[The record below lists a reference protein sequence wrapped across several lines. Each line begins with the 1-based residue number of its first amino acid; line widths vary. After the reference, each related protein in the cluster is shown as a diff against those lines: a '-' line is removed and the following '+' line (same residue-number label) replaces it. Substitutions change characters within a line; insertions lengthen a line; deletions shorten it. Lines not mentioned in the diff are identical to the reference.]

1 MCDEDLPR
9 ILWGIANPRTAG
21 GARDGMLKPAD
32 LASRADMKL
41 GLLTVSPSRRAVK
54 GPAGEAHLEPRV
66 MQVFVLLL
74 ESGDRVVTRTEI
86 FEQCWGGAMVGDDN
100 INRAIAAIRKVVDEV
115 APCAVEVETIPR
127 TGYRLV
133 GAVFDKRNGDSG
145 GPGEASRSRA
155 AELVEQGR
163 QALREEL
170 PEGHQHA
177 ITVLEETVRLEP
189 GNAEA
194 WGLLALAWRNAV
206 EHGPPDRTSAAVS
219 ECQAAARSALALDP
233 ANGDAHA
240 ALAKLWPIFGDW
252 LAAEQ
257 RLRAVLRIAPGNV
270 VAISALGTLLQSVGR
285 VRESARF
292 SSLSAELDPMSPIY
306 QFRKTFGL
314 WCTGRLEE
322 ADRTIDRALRLWP
335 RHPALWNTRA
345 LMFALTDRP
354 HAALAMI
361 DDSEGL
367 PRGMPESAVAN
378 WRSSLKALASGSRAD
393 IEAAMTGAI
402 DRLARSPA
410 VAVNGIC
417 IATKLGDLDAAFT
430 MADAYLLRRG
440 PHVGVLRSGPDQ
452 LPLTDQRWQMTMMLF
467 IPATAPMRCDS
478 RFMPLCEDMGMADYW
493 RASRTQPDF
502 LAGSA

>member
-1 MCDEDLPR
+1 
-9 ILWGIANPRTAG
+9 
-21 GARDGMLKPAD
+21 MLKPAD
-32 LASRADMKL
+32 LASRPDVQL
-41 GLLTVSPSRRAVK
+41 GPLIVSPSRRAVK

-74 ESGDRVVTRTEI
+74 ESGGRVVTRSEI
-86 FEQCWGGAMVGDDN
+86 FEQCWGAAMVGDDN
-100 INRAIAAIRKVVDEV
+100 INRAIAAIRRTVDDV
-115 APCAVEVETIPR
+115 APCAFEVETIPR

-133 GAVFDKRNGDSG
+133 GAILEEQNG
-145 GPGEASRSRA
+145 GPNGRGDASAVDKDEAPSSHLTNGASHRDAPNPRTA
-155 AELVEQGR
+155 DLIEQGR

-170 PEGHQHA
+170 PEGHEQA
-177 ITVLEETVRLEP
+177 IRVLDEAVRLEP

-194 WGLLALAWRNAV
+194 WGLLALAWRNSV
-206 EHGPPDRTSAAVS
+206 EHGPPDHTSAAVA

-233 ANGDAHA
+233 RNGNAHA

-285 VRESARF
+285 VTESARF
-292 SSLSAELDPMSPIY
+292 SSLAAELDPMSPIY

-314 WCTGRLEE
+314 WCTGRPEE

-361 DDSEGL
+361 EDRDGL
-367 PRGMPESAVAN
+367 PRGMPESAAAN
-378 WRSSLKALASGSRAD
+378 WRASLKALASGAPAD
-393 IEAAMTGAI
+393 IKAAMTGTI

-410 VAVNGIC
+410 AAVNGIC
-417 IATKLGDLDAAFT
+417 VATKLGDLDSAFT

-467 IPATAPMRCDS
+467 IPATAAIRSDP
-478 RFMPLCEDMGMADYW
+478 RFTPLCRDMGMADYW
-493 RASRTQPDF
+493 NSSRTQPDF
-502 LAGSA
+502 LASPA

>member
-1 MCDEDLPR
+1 
-9 ILWGIANPRTAG
+9 
-21 GARDGMLKPAD
+21 MLKPAD
-32 LASRADMKL
+32 LATRPDMEVGPL
-41 GLLTVSPSRRAVK
+41 VVSPSRRALE
-54 GPAGEAHLEPRV
+54 GPVGEAHLEPRV
-66 MQVFVLLL
+66 MQVFLLLL
-74 ESGDRVVTRTEI
+74 EADGRVVTRTEM
-86 FEQCWGGAMVGDDN
+86 FDQCWGAAMVGDDN
-100 INRAIAAIRKVVDEV
+100 INRAVAVIRRTLDEV
-115 APCAVEVETIPR
+115 APGAFELQTIPR

-133 GAVFDKRNGDSG
+133 GAIHEQAG
-145 GPGEASRSRA
+145 GSRSDPAVEDAVDRLA
-155 AELVEQGR
+155 AELIDQGR

-170 PEGHQHA
+170 PDGHRQMIGLLQEA
-177 ITVLEETVRLEP
+177 ARIAP
-189 GNAEA
+189 DSAEA

-206 EHGPPDRTSAAVS
+206 EHGPADDTAAAVA
-219 ECQAAARSALALDP
+219 ECQAAARTALSLDER
-233 ANGDAHA
+233 NGNAHA

-257 RLRAVLRIAPGNV
+257 RLRGVLRIAPDNI

-292 SSLSAELDPMSPIY
+292 SSLAADLDPMSPIY

-345 LMFALTDRP
+345 LLFALTDRP

-361 DDSEGL
+361 DDPDGL
-367 PRGMPESAVAN
+367 PRGMPEAAAAN
-378 WRSSLKALASGSRAD
+378 WRSWLKALGSRAPAD
-393 IEAAMTGAI
+393 IEAAMRGTI
-402 DRLARSPA
+402 DRLARNPA

-417 IATKLGDLDAAFT
+417 IATKLDDLDAAFA

-440 PHVGVLRSGPDQ
+440 PHVGVLRSGADH

-467 IPATAPMRCDS
+467 IPATAPMRADA
-478 RFMPLCEDMGMADYW
+478 RFMPLCRDMGMVDYW
-493 RASRTQPDF
+493 EASRTQPDF
-502 LAGSA
+502 LVESP

>member
-1 MCDEDLPR
+1 
-9 ILWGIANPRTAG
+9 
-21 GARDGMLKPAD
+21 MLKPAD
-32 LASRADMKL
+32 LASRPDLQL
-41 GLLTVSPSRRAVK
+41 GPLTISPSRRAVK
-54 GPAGEAHLEPRV
+54 GPAGEGHLEPRV
-66 MQVFVLLL
+66 MQIFMLLL
-74 ESGDRVVTRTEI
+74 ESGGRVVTRSEM
-86 FEQCWGGAMVGDDN
+86 FEQCWGTAMVGDDN
-100 INRAIAAIRKVVDEV
+100 INRAIAAIRRIVDEV
-115 APCAVEVETIPR
+115 APCAFEVETIPR

-133 GAVFDKRNGDSG
+133 GTILEKRNGNSNNPINPPPLEIG
-145 GPGEASRSRA
+145 GASTGTPPA
-155 AELVEQGR
+155 ADLIEQGQR
-163 QALREEL
+163 ALREEL
-170 PEGHQHA
+170 PDAQQQA
-177 ITVLEETVRLEP
+177 IAVLGEAARLEP

-206 EHGPPDRTSAAVS
+206 EHGPPDRTAVAVA

-233 ANGDAHA
+233 DNGNAHA

-252 LAAEQ
+252 LVAEQ

-314 WCTGRLEE
+314 WCTDRLEE

-361 DDSEGL
+361 DDPDGL
-367 PRGMPESAVAN
+367 PLGMPESAVAN
-378 WRSSLKALASGSRAD
+378 WRISLKALATGSPED
-393 IEAAMTGAI
+393 IEAAMASTV

-410 VAVNGIC
+410 AAVNGIC
-417 IATKLGDLDAAFT
+417 IAAKLGDLDSAFT

-467 IPATAPMRCDS
+467 IPATAAMRSDP
-478 RFMPLCEDMGMADYW
+478 RFMALCEDMGMADYW
-493 RASRTQPDF
+493 RSSRTQPDF
-502 LAGSA
+502 LTSGA